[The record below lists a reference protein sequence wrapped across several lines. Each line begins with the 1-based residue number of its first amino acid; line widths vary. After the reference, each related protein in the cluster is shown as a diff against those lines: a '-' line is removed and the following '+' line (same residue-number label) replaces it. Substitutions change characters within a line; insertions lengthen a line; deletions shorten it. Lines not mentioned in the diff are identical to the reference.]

1 MQQTHG
7 FTPFRAFCSLT
18 WCNYAF
24 SGCSRCY
31 YTAVGCRL
39 CLELCENCLLEFC
52 AGCFSGWMSF
62 SLPTDKAV
70 FHNVPIGSAR
80 SILSLCPALRAVCSA
95 HLKGPI
101 NLSTKHSFRLRRCV
115 LKVSHILF
123 VTDLESSRTY
133 EKGARKTEKTTV
145 TSWEISILG
154 AKEEIPRCFCFAS
167 NHTKKGWERYL
178 FPAARLG
185 FCDYWN
191 FDATESSAVSFI
203 SEERYLGDFFLTETE
218 NNQC

>member
-1 MQQTHG
+1 
-7 FTPFRAFCSLT
+7 
-18 WCNYAF
+18 
-24 SGCSRCY
+24 
-31 YTAVGCRL
+31 
-39 CLELCENCLLEFC
+39 
-52 AGCFSGWMSF
+52 MSF

-80 SILSLCPALRAVCSA
+80 SILSLCPALRAVSSA

-101 NLSTKHSFRLRRCV
+101 NLSTKHSFRLRRFV

-167 NHTKKGWERYL
+167 NHTKKGWERHL